1 MKKVRAF
8 FKLPVLAVLFGF
20 LAVSCKEDKDNNPSP
35 NVPGAANTEY
45 NGTKY
50 TIKNGFFENN
60 GAMDYYFDDEAE
72 IKTHY
77 NYNLV
82 LTDGTPVLKD
92 GKAESMNDGKILI
105 VSTLLS
111 PGTNGFKPGTFEVAE
126 DWVEDMMVLDEEA
139 YDAKYKNK
147 YFAPIAIV
155 FTDSDG
161 DKDWQDET
169 GVAVTAGTFKVSGT
183 APNFTT
189 EYDLTVT
196 GNKTLKGSFTG
207 KFSEIHD

>member
-1 MKKVRAF
+1 MKKALHF
-8 FKLPVLAVLFGF
+8 FKLQAFVLVIGL
-20 LAVSCKEDKDNNPSP
+20 LAVSCKEDEDNPGP
-35 NVPGAANTEY
+35 NTPGTTNTEY

-50 TIKNGFFENN
+50 AIKNGFYENG

-77 NYNLV
+77 NYTLV

-92 GKAESMNDGKILI
+92 GKAESMNDGKILL
-105 VSTLLS
+105 VTTLLS
-111 PGTNGFKPGTFEVAE
+111 PGTTGFKAGTFEFAK
-126 DWVEDMMVLDEEA
+126 DWVEDMMNLEAEE

-147 YFAPIAIV
+147 YFTPIAIV

-161 DKDWQDET
+161 DKDWTDET
-169 GVAVTAGTFKVSGT
+169 GVAVTEGTFKVSGT

-189 EYDLTVT
+189 EYDLKLT
-196 GNKTLKGSFTG
+196 GGKALKGSFSG
-207 KFSEIHD
+207 KFSEITD